1 MVDTVGA
8 TVQTLIDSASVVTR
22 TSTAG
27 IRLLHNL
34 APLRKKCVGIIE
46 VRGNLAKVGAG
57 SAASHVV
64 GDCLESAV
72 GVISM
77 AACAVEVLGAHGGG
91 RCHAVGIAASHACST
106 RETSG
111 VHNVLVGRVSKGLH
125 SIVQEAHGIGGCK
138 EEDS

>member
-1 MVDTVGA
+1 MH
-8 TVQTLIDSASVVTR
+8 I
-22 TSTAG
+22 
-27 IRLLHNL
+27 L

-46 VRGNLAKVGAG
+46 VRANLVELGAG

-64 GDCLESAV
+64 GDCLESAG
-72 GVISM
+72 GVTSK
-77 AACAVEVLGAHGGG
+77 ATCAVEVLGAHGGG

-111 VHNVLVGRVSKGLH
+111 VHNVLVGRVSKALH
-125 SIVQEAHGIGGCK
+125 SIVQEAHGIGGSK